1 MKLFTGEE
9 SNWIPLKRNKNKLKK
24 MWQSPKSQ
32 SALGG
37 LASFQIEFRFR
48 KNPLAVNL
56 FGIYLLK

>member
-1 MKLFTGEE
+1 
-9 SNWIPLKRNKNKLKK
+9 

-56 FGIYLLK
+56 FGIYLLKSSYQRGNGSRP